1 MIRRISH
8 LAALLTAIAVVT
20 PAIAVGP
27 TREVVQERLYSLDG
41 RFDLS
46 ILGGLTINNKL
57 IDQYLFVLQPA
68 FQFTD
73 AWAFEI
79 TGGYVIALEKGNL
92 TNKIRFSVSAAD
104 GLGDEFADMGTML
117 WIAHAGIRWSPIY
130 GKLSLA
136 SVLPIHIGAYA
147 SLGGGF
153 IGTQRRSMVRCTEV
167 LDTDGDGAADSH
179 NCEVRQDARPS
190 ASGSFGLRFY
200 FADWL
205 AFRAEVKAFFFGD
218 NYTLDIGGTN
228 QREITGLTTAL
239 TFLLGASFYF

>member
-20 PAIAVGP
+20 PATAVGP

-57 IDQYLFVLQPA
+57 TDQYLFVLQPA

-79 TGGYVIALEKGNL
+79 TGGYVIALEKTNL
-92 TNKIRFSVSAAD
+92 TNAVRFTINELD
-104 GLGDEFADMGTML
+104 IGNEFADMGTML
-117 WIAHAGIRWSPIY
+117 WIAQAGIRWSPIY
-130 GKLSLA
+130 GKLSLS
-136 SVLPIHIGAYA
+136 SVLPVHIGAYA

-153 IGTQRRSMVRCTEV
+153 IGTQRRTMVGCTGIV
-167 LDTDGDGAADSH
+167 DANSDGIADSFAG
-179 NCEVRQDARPS
+179 CDVRNDVRPS

-205 AFRAEVKAFFFGD
+205 AFRTEVKAFLFGD